1 QNHGKFLAL
10 TEFCKRLRIKRFT
23 RCLPPR
29 PPTLKASGGAY
40 AARAEPRAAAG
51 AEPGRVAP
59 AFGAP
64 PNTRPEIPAQVT
76 ENMESAP
83 GNARTLEAVGG
94 GYAARAE
101 PRASLRA
108 EPVGDAPALGAPPN
122 DRPEIPLQTIE
133 NMESAPGNGCRRPG
147 PAGAALP
154 ASHFPAKR
162 STSKNFCTLPV
173 GVRGRGSFWN
183 RMVRG
188 ILK

>member
-1 QNHGKFLAL
+1 
-10 TEFCKRLRIKRFT
+10 
-23 RCLPPR
+23 
-29 PPTLKASGGAY
+29 
-40 AARAEPRAAAG
+40 
-51 AEPGRVAP
+51 AP

-188 ILK
+188 ILKPASRSRQWASRRSAVGASAPAAVTISAATRSPQVSSG